1 MIEIKSEKKVVTY
14 QSVSVEEIYDI
25 NQNQKVVNIYGK
37 EWYAQFAYISENWDV
52 AEGAPSIVSARV
64 HFVSI
69 LKNGKAGNNYKTEQ
83 WVSKNS
89 YEGAFKELFEAYEQ
103 ELAKVTQEVAV
114 A

>member
-1 MIEIKSEKKVVTY
+1 MIEIQNKKETVTY
-14 QSVSVEEIYDI
+14 QSVHVSENYNLE
-25 NQNQKVVNIYGK
+25 QNQKVVKIWDK
-37 EWYAQFAYISENWDV
+37 EWYAIYAYISENWDV
-52 AEGAPSIVSARV
+52 AEGAPSIISARV

-83 WVSKNS
+83 WVGKTS

>member
-1 MIEIKSEKKVVTY
+1 MIDIQSERETVTY
-14 QSVSVEEIYDI
+14 QKVHVSEHYDLK
-25 NQNQKVVNIYGK
+25 QNQKVVKIWDK
-37 EWYAQFAYISENWDV
+37 KWYAIYAYISESWD
-52 AEGAPSIVSARV
+52 ASESAPFDASATV
-64 HFVSI
+64 QLVSI
-69 LKNGKAGNNYKTEQ
+69 LKNGKAGNDYKTEK

>member
-1 MIEIKSEKKVVTY
+1 MIEIESNKETVTY
-14 QSVSVEEIYDI
+14 QKIHVSESYNIDE
-25 NQNQKVVNIYGK
+25 NQKVVKIWNK
-37 EWYAQFAYISENWDV
+37 EWYAQYAYISESWDV
-52 AEGAPSIVSARV
+52 AEGVPAHVVATV

-69 LKNGKAGNNYKTEQ
+69 LKNGKAGNDYKTEK

-89 YEGAFKELFEAYEQ
+89 YEGAFKELFEAYGQ

>member
-1 MIEIKSEKKVVTY
+1 
-14 QSVSVEEIYDI
+14 
-25 NQNQKVVNIYGK
+25 
-37 EWYAQFAYISENWDV
+37 
-52 AEGAPSIVSARV
+52 
-64 HFVSI
+64 
-69 LKNGKAGNNYKTEQ
+69 LKNGKAGNNYKTEK